1 MGLVTHHPIRAMPT
15 PARIVLALGVLG
27 LTLAL
32 VNQLL
37 AGPPGSLV
45 PPPLE
50 RASVL
55 ASLEAVLL
63 MLVAILWTRAQPQRA
78 EPVIFDAP
86 EGFELAPDLDGAL
99 RQELAW
105 GTAMLL
111 TATPAASLLVVWDS
125 RVLCRRGRLGAGP
138 FQEGPISERCR
149 SRGRPIGLVNLALY
163 PGAAEFSY
171 LPRGVPAVL
180 LQPLGRRGLVI
191 LGGWAPRC
199 FSSSDERWLEGWAE
213 RLRTQW
219 LEAIPGGAEGEEPE
233 GSGER
238 EEPAAPSSPADRVPP
253 P

>member
-1 MGLVTHHPIRAMPT
+1 MPT
-15 PARIVLALGVLG
+15 PARIVLGLGVLG

-45 PPPLE
+45 PPSLE

-63 MLVAILWTRAQPQRA
+63 MLVAILWTRAQPQPA
-78 EPVIFDAP
+78 ERVVLEAS
-86 EGFELAPDLDGAL
+86 EGFELAAGLEEPL

-111 TATPAASLLVVWDS
+111 TATPAASLLVVWDG
-125 RVLCRRGRLGAGP
+125 RVLVRRGRLGTGV
-138 FQEGPISERCR
+138 FKDGPISERCR
-149 SRGRPIGLVNLALY
+149 TRGRAIGLVNLALY
-163 PGAAEFSY
+163 PGASEFAY
-171 LPRGVPAVL
+171 LPQGIPAVL
-180 LQPLGRRGLVI
+180 LQPLGPRGLVI
-191 LGGWAPRC
+191 VGGWAPRC

-219 LEAIPGGAEGEEPE
+219 LEAMPGEWAPQPGEW
-233 GSGER
+233 
-238 EEPAAPSSPADRVPP
+238 APP
-253 P
+253 PGAVAGQGEPRSPL

>member
-1 MGLVTHHPIRAMPT
+1 MPT
-15 PARIVLALGVLG
+15 PARIVFGLGIVG

-32 VNQLL
+32 LNQLL

-55 ASLEAVLL
+55 CSLEAVLL
-63 MLVAILWTRAQPQRA
+63 MLVSILWTRAQPQRA
-78 EPVIFDAP
+78 EAVVLKAP
-86 EGFELAPDLDGAL
+86 EGFELAQGLNEAL

-111 TATPAASLLVVWDS
+111 MATPAASLLVVWDG
-125 RVLCRRGRLGAGP
+125 RVLCRRGRLGSSE
-138 FQEGPISERCR
+138 FEEGPISERCR
-149 SRGRPIGLVNLALY
+149 SRGRAIGLVNLALY
-163 PGAAEFSY
+163 PGAAEFAY
-171 LPRGVPAVL
+171 LPDGIPAVL

-219 LEAIPGGAEGEEPE
+219 LEGMTGGERDPAGTVPERPEPE
-233 GSGER
+233 AR
-238 EEPAAPSSPADRVPP
+238 SSPVDRVPP

>member
-1 MGLVTHHPIRAMPT
+1 MGLVTNTSITAMPT
-15 PARIVLALGVLG
+15 PARIVLGLGVLG

-37 AGPPGSLV
+37 AGPPGSVL

-63 MLVAILWTRAQPQRA
+63 LLVAILWTRAQPQQA
-78 EPVIFDAP
+78 ERVVLEAP
-86 EGFELAPDLDGAL
+86 EGFELAEDLGESL

-111 TATPAASLLVVWDS
+111 TATPAATALVIWEG
-125 RVLCRRGRLGAGP
+125 RVLARRGRLGEGT
-138 FQEGPISERCR
+138 FRDGPITERCR
-149 SRGRPIGLVNLALY
+149 SRGRRIGLVNLALY

-180 LQPLGRRGLVI
+180 LQPLGSRGLVI

-199 FSSSDERWLEGWAE
+199 FSSSDERWLDGWAE
-213 RLRTQW
+213 RLRTQF
-219 LEAIPGGAEGEEPE
+219 LEGLAGPAESGPE
-233 GSGER
+233 AAGDQAA
-238 EEPAAPSSPADRVPP
+238 PPAPSSPAALAPP

>member
-1 MGLVTHHPIRAMPT
+1 MPT

-27 LTLAL
+27 LALTLL
-32 VNQLL
+32 NQLL
-37 AGPPGSLV
+37 AGPPGSLL

-63 MLVAILWTRAQPQRA
+63 LLVAILWTRAQPQQA
-78 EPVIFDAP
+78 ERVVLEAP
-86 EGFELAPDLDGAL
+86 EGFELAADLDDSL

-111 TATPAASLLVVWDS
+111 TATPAATLLVVWEG
-125 RVLCRRGRLGAGP
+125 RVLARRGRLGTDA
-138 FQEGPISERCR
+138 FRDGPISERCR

-180 LQPLGRRGLVI
+180 LQPLGSRGLVI

-199 FSSSDERWLEGWAE
+199 FSSSDERWVEGWAE

-219 LEAIPGGAEGEEPE
+219 LEGMAATAEAGAGDA
-233 GSGER
+233 GDRG
-238 EEPAAPSSPADRVPP
+238 EPAAPSSPAAQGPP